1 MSTQAAEN
9 AFEEY
14 RVDKPAHVP
23 DEAVVEMNYRTF
35 GGSGDAGFAALGDYH
50 LAWKD
55 LQDADGP
62 PLRWTPLNGGHWI
75 ATTAE
80 TVAEV
85 LDNADRFS
93 SRYLI
98 LPKEVAS
105 VYKFVPLSL
114 DPPEHRPYRS
124 VLNPLFSHKVV
135 REKEPG
141 ARALAIELIEGFR
154 ENGGCEFVSEFANI
168 FPVSIFHQL
177 VGLPE
182 EERERLRVMAT
193 FNSGVNSADA
203 VADGIARIEEFLG
216 PILKERRENP
226 GDDLFSGLLQ
236 SKVDGR
242 PLTDEE
248 AMMMCSQLFVAGFHT
263 TAGTLS
269 FIMRYLAENP
279 EMRDELRADPKKL
292 PVKLDE
298 LVRRFP
304 VVCIPRVATRDTEL
318 GGMRVLEGDPVY
330 VPLVLYNFD
339 DAVFDHSMEV
349 DFSRRGE
356 LHSAFGRGVH
366 RCPGSVLA
374 LIEITV
380 VLQEWLARIPDF
392 WIDPD
397 DKLLTKGGSVA
408 GFDRLSLRWSTD

>member
-1 MSTQAAEN
+1 MSTQTV
-9 AFEEY
+9 EEARERY
-14 RVDKPAHVP
+14 RVEKPAHVP
-23 DEAVVEMNYRTF
+23 IEAVVEMDYRTF
-35 GGSGDAGFAALGDYH
+35 GGSEDAGFAGLNDYH

-55 LQDADGP
+55 FQDADGP

-93 SRYLI
+93 SKYLV
-98 LPKEVAS
+98 LPKDVAEV
-105 VYKFVPLSL
+105 YTFIPLSL

-124 VLNPLFSHKVV
+124 ILNPLFSHKIV

-154 ENGGCEFVSEFANI
+154 ENGACDFVAEFANI
-168 FPVSIFHQL
+168 FPVAIFHQL
-177 VGLPE
+177 VGLPP
-182 EERERLRVMAT
+182 EERERLRVMA
-193 FNSGVNSADA
+193 SVNAGQPNPDA
-203 VADGIARIEEFLG
+203 VVDGLQQIADFLS
-216 PILKERRENP
+216 PILAERRANP
-226 GDDLFSGLLQ
+226 GDDLFSGLLH

-242 PLTDEE
+242 DLTDEE
-248 AMMMCSQLFVAGFHT
+248 AMMMCQQLFVAGFHT

-279 EMRDELRADPKKL
+279 AMREELRADPKKL
-292 PVKLDE
+292 PIKLDE

-304 VVCIPRVATRDTEL
+304 VVCIPRVATQDTEL
-318 GGMRVLEGDPVY
+318 GGMQVLEGDPIY

-339 DAVFDHSMEV
+339 DTVFEHSMDV
-349 DFSRRGE
+349 DFTRRGE
-356 LHSAFGRGVH
+356 LHAAFGRGVH

-380 VLQEWLARIPDF
+380 VIQEWLARIPDF

-397 DKLLTKGGSVA
+397 DEVLTKGGSVA
-408 GFDRLSLRWSTD
+408 GFDRLKLRWNV